1 MVRVCMPMQA
11 VHTIHKAR
19 IVHSDLKAANILAGD
34 GHLKLI
40 DFGIDKVRRA
50 KCTE

>member
-1 MVRVCMPMQA
+1 MQA

-19 IVHSDLKAANILAGD
+19 IVHSDLKAADSLAVD

-40 DFGIDKVRRA
+40 DFGISKA
-50 KCTE
+50 MKTKCTE